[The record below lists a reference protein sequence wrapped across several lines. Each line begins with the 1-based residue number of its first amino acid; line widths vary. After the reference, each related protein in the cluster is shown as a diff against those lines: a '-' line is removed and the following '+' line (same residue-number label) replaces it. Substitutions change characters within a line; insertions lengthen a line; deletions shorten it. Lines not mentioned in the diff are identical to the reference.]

1 VRAASTPRLIG
12 TLTHDVTPWSR
23 LVADDPALAAFAA
36 ERLTGAVAYLA
47 TIRSDGGPRLHPVS
61 PLVRP
66 SGLFVFMEPS
76 SPKRRDLLRD
86 PRYAL
91 HSGVEDDEGGG
102 GEVTVWGRARAIDDP
117 AERAAVA
124 SADTPARR
132 VLFELTLERVVATTY
147 GSSGPVRRRWSP
159 PG

>member
-1 VRAASTPRLIG
+1 MTS
-12 TLTHDVTPWSR
+12 WSG
-23 LVADDPALAAFAA
+23 LAADDPALAAYAA

-61 PLVRP
+61 PILRP

-117 AERAAVA
+117 AGRAAVA
-124 SADTPARR
+124 SADTPERR
-132 VLFELTLERVVATTY
+132 VLFELTLERVVASTY
-147 GSSGPVRRRWSP
+147 GSAGPVRRRWVAEP
-159 PG
+159 YGGG